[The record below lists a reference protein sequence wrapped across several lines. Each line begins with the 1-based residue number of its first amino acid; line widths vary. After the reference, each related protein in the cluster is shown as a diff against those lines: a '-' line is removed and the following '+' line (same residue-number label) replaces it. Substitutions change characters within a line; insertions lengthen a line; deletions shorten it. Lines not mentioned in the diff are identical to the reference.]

1 MDDQQQQVDH
11 ENVRLS
17 AELSR
22 IYNRL
27 LEVLIDA
34 EAQTP
39 YECLVSDV
47 ADIAEEIR
55 ENLSELSLRRPS
67 GESVGE

>member
-34 EAQTP
+34 DAQTP
-39 YECLVSDV
+39 HECLVSDI

-67 GESVGE
+67 GESDGE